1 MDERLLVRIRRLI
14 ERGRFYHSGEWEQK
28 RQEILERDNHECQR
42 CRREGRF
49 APATVVHHVK
59 HLSQRPDLAL
69 DDDNLE
75 SLCADC
81 HNREHPEKFI
91 EPSENAKTRIF
102 PERW

>member
-1 MDERLLVRIRRLI
+1 
-14 ERGRFYHSGEWEQK
+14 
-28 RQEILERDNHECQR
+28 
-42 CRREGRF
+42 
-49 APATVVHHVK
+49 VHHIE
-59 HLSQRPDLAL
+59 HLDKRPDLAL
-69 DDDNLE
+69 DNDNLE